1 MFEKHKYKI
10 LATVLILVILGA
22 GTFYYL
28 KKKREK
34 KEAEEKAALAK
45 AQKEKPAITISD
57 SIKEAP
63 KVTPKIPQKQVS
75 QVAGN
80 SNSNSLQPV

>member
-28 KKKREK
+28 KKKKAK
-34 KEAEEKAALAK
+34 KDAEEKAALEAEKKKKSDAK
-45 AQKEKPAITISD
+45 DLTKD
-57 SIKEAP
+57 AP
-63 KVTPKIPQKQVS
+63 KPSTTAPQKPGLQVE
-75 QVAGN
+75 GN
-80 SNSNSLQPV
+80 ESSGKPM